1 MKVSR
6 FIQIFAM
13 VFTTILVSRFIY
25 SVLKKT
31 SIKVKSVSFRTHA
44 DGLLTIGDKSTYVPF
59 AGEGMY
65 AISVT
70 KKFSQTSVKTL
81 HMGILT
87 VGSFQKRLEDMDEF
101 FTRSVYEGASVL
113 TVLSIGTTHVKPT
126 LEVMRVG
133 IAHGE
138 FSGTADI
145 LRKYGMNKFIGF
157 GHGVRQPY
165 IMIKDVN
172 SDKTVSER
180 TGSLGGKLALKSVA

>member
-1 MKVSR
+1 
-6 FIQIFAM
+6 
-13 VFTTILVSRFIY
+13 
-25 SVLKKT
+25 
-31 SIKVKSVSFRTHA
+31 
-44 DGLLTIGDKSTYVPF
+44 
-59 AGEGMY
+59 
-65 AISVT
+65 
-70 KKFSQTSVKTL
+70 
-81 HMGILT
+81 MGILT
-87 VGSFQKRLEDMDEF
+87 VGSFQKRMEDMDEF

-145 LRKYGMNKFIGF
+145 LREYGMNKFIGF

-165 IMIKDVN
+165 IMIKDVH

-180 TGSLGGKLALKSVA
+180 TGSLGGKLVLKSVA